1 MIIDALGI
9 INPNQEMTMISK
21 VFLDHPA
28 SVDEGFFEHMGFAL
42 WFSGMLFAAAFAALA
57 HAIVPCLF
65 EKTASGI
72 IARLY
77 SRTANRGAST

>member
-1 MIIDALGI
+1 
-9 INPNQEMTMISK
+9 MISR

-28 SVDEGFFEHMGFAL
+28 QVNETFLEHMAFAL
-42 WFSGMLFAAAFAALA
+42 KFSGLLFAAASAALV
-57 HAIVPCLF
+57 HAVIPCLF

-77 SRTANRGAST
+77 AKTHNRGQ

>member
-1 MIIDALGI
+1 MF
-9 INPNQEMTMISK
+9 SR

-28 SVDEGFFEHMGFAL
+28 KVDEGFFEHMLFAL
-42 WFSGMLFAAAFAALA
+42 RFSGLLFAAAGAALV
-57 HAIVPCLF
+57 HALIPCLF

-77 SRTANRGAST
+77 ARTHNRGS

>member
-1 MIIDALGI
+1 
-9 INPNQEMTMISK
+9 MISR

-28 SVDEGFFEHMGFAL
+28 QVNETFLEHMAFAL
-42 WFSGMLFAAAFAALA
+42 KFSGLLFAAAGAALV
-57 HAIVPCLF
+57 HALIPCLF

-77 SRTANRGAST
+77 AKTHNRGQ